1 MDTLQTSLSQT
12 LSRQW
17 WLVLLRGLAA
27 ITFGI
32 LAWTQPYI
40 STMALVLLIGAYM
53 LVDGAFG
60 TWAAISSRK
69 TYDDWPLLL
78 LWGLVGIVG
87 GVLTFFV
94 PQLTAL
100 AIMFYIAIWAVA
112 TGVLQIVAAIR
123 LRKEI
128 KNEWILAL
136 GGVLSIAFG
145 VILMAQPLAGALI
158 LLWLIAAFAVVHG
171 VLLVLFSFRLRRL
184 GKSLAGSPPARPRVT
199 HTGPGMQHD
208 PLSPLSGHS

>member
-1 MDTLQTSLSQT
+1 MDTLTNSLAQT
-12 LSRQW
+12 LSRHW

-40 STMALVLLIGAYM
+40 STMALVMLIGVYL
-53 LVDGAFG
+53 LVDGVFG

-78 LWGLVGIVG
+78 LWGLVGVIAG
-87 GVLTFFV
+87 TLTFFV

-100 AIMFYIAIWAVA
+100 AIMFYIAIWAIA

-128 KNEWILAL
+128 QNEWMLVL

-145 VILMAQPLAGALI
+145 VVLMAQPLAGAII
-158 LLWLIAAFAVVHG
+158 LLWLIAAFALVHG
-171 VLLVLFSFRLRRL
+171 VLLVILSFRLRRL
-184 GKSLAGSPPARPRVT
+184 GNQLAGSPPARPRAT
-199 HTGPGMQHD
+199 STGGTDTLTPA
-208 PLSPLSGHS
+208 SGHL

>member
-1 MDTLQTSLSQT
+1 MDTLTNSLAQT
-12 LSRQW
+12 LSRHW

-40 STMALVLLIGAYM
+40 STMALVMLIGVYL
-53 LVDGAFG
+53 LVDGVFG
-60 TWAAISSRK
+60 TWAAVSSRK

-78 LWGLVGIVG
+78 LWGLVGVIAG
-87 GVLTFFV
+87 TLTFFV

-100 AIMFYIAIWAVA
+100 AIMFYIAIWAIA

-128 KNEWILAL
+128 QNEWMLVL

-145 VILMAQPLAGALI
+145 VILMAQPLAGAII
-158 LLWLIAAFAVVHG
+158 LLWLIAGFALVHG
-171 VLLVLFSFRLRRL
+171 VLLVIVSFRLRRL
-184 GKSLAGSPPARPRVT
+184 GNQLAGSPPARPRA
-199 HTGPGMQHD
+199 TGTD
-208 PLSPLSGHS
+208 TLSPASGHL